1 MSGVA
6 QQQGGLASYCGP
18 VEQNLK
24 LASLGRIDFHA
35 LAASGQLPPQ
45 TLAALHAEFSRPT
58 GNLILPLMDQRTLL
72 HASLQGSKC
81 DSMDRVAYNQPLIK
95 CSSYIAKQCSQ
106 PLRSNDNIHPEFSG
120 WPSKNLAD
128 MAPASNLGSVAETN
142 GNVLL
147 SFANAQPQQRQSTM
161 PEPSRSINV
170 QPSCLVVPSQT
181 SPNHQPGN
189 SPASVNQNFSFRKST
204 VDYNNPLIQSNSSSG
219 KAASVSNE
227 NGAAASFS
235 STSSSSRNIQETSR
249 QRVRS
254 SPSTI
259 NSVAQLPTMTFMQ
272 DSYNSKMNMVQGS
285 TRNPVYV
292 GKATSIPSRFAID
305 EQDFRMS
312 NLSQVR
318 SYVEN
323 SGNKVKQEPN
333 MDLMDNVKL
342 GIPVQQHFSQ
352 NDLMSVFSD

>member
-18 VEQNLK
+18 VDQNLK

-72 HASLQGSKC
+72 NAPLLGSKC
-81 DSMDRVAYNQPLIK
+81 VPMDQVAYNQPLTK
-95 CSSYIAKQCSQ
+95 CSSNIAKQCSQ
-106 PLRSNDNIHPEFSG
+106 PPRSNGDIYPEFSG

-128 MAPASNLGSVAETN
+128 MAPASSPGTVAETN
-142 GNVLL
+142 GNRLL
-147 SFANAQPQQRQSTM
+147 SFVQQQQKQSTM
-161 PEPSRSINV
+161 PESTRSINV

-181 SPNHQPGN
+181 SPNHQPGH
-189 SPASVNQNFSFRKST
+189 SPASSVNQNFSFRKSAL
-204 VDYNNPLIQSNSSSG
+204 DYNNPLIQSNNSSG
-219 KAASVSNE
+219 KASSVPSE
-227 NGAAASFS
+227 FGAAASVS
-235 STSSSSRNIQETSR
+235 STSSSSRNIQETSC

-254 SPSTI
+254 SPSRI
-259 NSVAQLPTMTFMQ
+259 NALAQLPNMTTVQ
-272 DSYNSKMNMVQGS
+272 DSYMGKVNSVQGS
-285 TRNPVYV
+285 TRSPVYI
-292 GKATSIPSRFAID
+292 GKATPIPSRFAID

-312 NLSQVR
+312 SLSQVR
-318 SYVEN
+318 SYAEN

-333 MDLMDNVKL
+333 MDLMENVKL

-352 NDLMSVFSD
+352 HDLMSVFSD